1 MNSKELSTGA
11 ANYVAMSNRIMEIS
25 VQRGIAAGIKAA
37 MDYMAEERQAQ
48 KKGRCDR
55 RLRNTRLLLKN
66 YRSLKYYVKGAI
78 YKASQ
83 VKENAIDVLDGLD
96 DYTFDDSLYIESIK
110 KSQQRTLI
118 ILKHIDEM
126 LRYYRIDCERGGKD
140 EDMRRYRII
149 MAYYIDD
156 EKLGV
161 DEIAEQEYIE
171 RRALYRDVNIALKP
185 LSALIFGIDSMK
197 LY

>member
-11 ANYVAMSNRIMEIS
+11 ANYIAMNRRIMEIS
-25 VQRGIAAGIKAA
+25 VQRGIEAGVKAA
-37 MDYMAEERQAQ
+37 MDYIAEERQAQ

-66 YRSLKYYVKGAI
+66 YRSLSHYAKGAV

-83 VKENAIDVLDGLD
+83 MKESAVDILDGLD
-96 DYTFDDSLYIESIK
+96 DYAFDDSLYIESIK

-126 LRYYRIDCERGGKD
+126 LNYFQIDCERSEKD
-140 EDMRRYRII
+140 EIMRQYRII
-149 MAYYIDD
+149 VAYYIAEDRKSAD
-156 EKLGV
+156 ELA
-161 DEIAEQEYIE
+161 EIEHIE
-171 RRALYRDVNIALKP
+171 RRAVYKDINKALQP